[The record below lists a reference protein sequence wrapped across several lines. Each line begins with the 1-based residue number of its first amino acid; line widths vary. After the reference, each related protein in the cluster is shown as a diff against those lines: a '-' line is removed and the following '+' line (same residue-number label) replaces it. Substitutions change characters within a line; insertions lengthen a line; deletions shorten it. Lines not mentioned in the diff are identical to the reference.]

1 MIRKILPL
9 YLFINTL
16 LVSQTH
22 FTIPQNVWR
31 ISINNENSTGK
42 WKGHDGQNG
51 WKDYIYR
58 LDSTDYSITQEWKR
72 NVTSQTYLIEYG
84 FTDKATFILNIPR
97 LKKFEQ
103 IHSWTIANDTTQSS
117 LDQLMGQYYPTTKSN
132 YGMGNVT
139 MGMKILLLG
148 NPAWRGGQNKYS
160 FYGGIDVTLPFG
172 EKREKYNANDVDDTG
187 MPNQFK
193 QLPIG
198 SGVTQWQ
205 IKAFG
210 ELYRKVWGRLINI
223 NWSVNLSTF
232 SREIIN
238 PSISFLWIENA
249 SADSISRAIG
259 DAVLYEQGGQIFGAI
274 HGQIELWPKRLF
286 LTTGMDWMFS
296 GRDQYFSKSETWDI
310 WMVKHSNYDTRQTLS
325 TQSLKINFLNVDP
338 FLQIGPVPFEMEI
351 GVRWF
356 VPYLTYHTYG
366 NTSAWIR
373 ISSYFQAW

>member
-16 LVSQTH
+16 LISQTH

-51 WKDYIYR
+51 WKNYIYR

-103 IHSWTIANDTTQSS
+103 IHSWTIANDTTQSA
-117 LDQLMGQYYPTTKSN
+117 LDQLMSQYYPTTKSN

-172 EKREKYNANDVDDTG
+172 EKREKYNANDVDTTG

-210 ELYRKVWGRLINI
+210 ELYRKVWGRLLNI
-223 NWSVNLSTF
+223 NWSVNLSIF

-259 DAVLYEQGGQIFGAI
+259 DAV
-274 HGQIELWPKRLF
+274 
-286 LTTGMDWMFS
+286 
-296 GRDQYFSKSETWDI
+296 
-310 WMVKHSNYDTRQTLS
+310 
-325 TQSLKINFLNVDP
+325 
-338 FLQIGPVPFEMEI
+338 
-351 GVRWF
+351 
-356 VPYLTYHTYG
+356 
-366 NTSAWIR
+366 
-373 ISSYFQAW
+373 

>member
-1 MIRKILPL
+1 
-9 YLFINTL
+9 
-16 LVSQTH
+16 
-22 FTIPQNVWR
+22 
-31 ISINNENSTGK
+31 
-42 WKGHDGQNG
+42 
-51 WKDYIYR
+51 
-58 LDSTDYSITQEWKR
+58 
-72 NVTSQTYLIEYG
+72 
-84 FTDKATFILNIPR
+84 
-97 LKKFEQ
+97 
-103 IHSWTIANDTTQSS
+103 
-117 LDQLMGQYYPTTKSN
+117 
-132 YGMGNVT
+132 MGNVT

-238 PSISFLWIENA
+238 PTISFLWIENA